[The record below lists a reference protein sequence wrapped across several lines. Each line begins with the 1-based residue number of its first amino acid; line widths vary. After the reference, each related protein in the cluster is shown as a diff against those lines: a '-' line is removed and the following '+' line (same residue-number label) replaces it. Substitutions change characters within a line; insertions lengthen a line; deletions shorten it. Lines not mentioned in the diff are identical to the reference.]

1 MPQQPFIW
9 ASIEMLR
16 FALTHMPH
24 AAAVRLG
31 GVVGSAVPHVTRR
44 KFREAVGRCA
54 DVLALPRGEAK
65 RVVAASYRHFGM
77 AAAEFIRLPWAA
89 ANIDSF
95 VRVHG
100 EENLRAAFERGK
112 GVIMIT
118 AHVGNWEYAA
128 CWCAQ
133 HGYPINALGTDQR
146 DDRLTQL
153 ILELRR
159 AGGCKAL
166 GKATDL
172 RAMVG
177 ALKKGEVIAVPIDQD
192 AKEHGLLSNFLGRPA
207 STPTGIAKLADKLGC
222 AIVPGFCIRS
232 ADGLTFDF
240 NIMPELKGR
249 GGKRFG
255 EDAQESIDDANEA
268 LSSVIMAYPG
278 QWMWLYPRWESVE
291 RGYFG
296 DAVRH

>member
-1 MPQQPFIW
+1 MGRQPFIW
-9 ASIEMLR
+9 DCIRVLK
-16 FALTHMPH
+16 FAAARLPH
-24 AAAVRLG
+24 RTAVRLG
-31 GVVGSAVPHVTRR
+31 GSVGGLVPRFTR
-44 KFREAVGRCA
+44 KKYEEAAGRCA
-54 DVLALPRGEAK
+54 GVLGIPIGEAK
-65 RVVAASYRHFGM
+65 NVVSGSYRHFGS
-77 AAAEFIRLPWAA
+77 AAVEFLRLPEVAA
-89 ANIDSF
+89 HIDDF

-100 EENLRAAFERGK
+100 EENLRAAYEQGH

-118 AHVGNWEYAA
+118 AHLGNWEYAA

-192 AKEHGLLSNFLGRPA
+192 AKEHGVLSNFLGRPA
-207 STPTGIAKLADKLGC
+207 STPSGIAKLADKLDC

-240 NIMPELKGR
+240 NILPALAGR

-255 EDAQESIDDANEA
+255 EDAQESLDDANAA
-268 LSSVIMAYPG
+268 LSAAILAHPE
-278 QWMWLYPRWESVE
+278 QWMWMYPRWESVE
-291 RGYFG
+291 RGDFG
-296 DAVRH
+296 DVLRN